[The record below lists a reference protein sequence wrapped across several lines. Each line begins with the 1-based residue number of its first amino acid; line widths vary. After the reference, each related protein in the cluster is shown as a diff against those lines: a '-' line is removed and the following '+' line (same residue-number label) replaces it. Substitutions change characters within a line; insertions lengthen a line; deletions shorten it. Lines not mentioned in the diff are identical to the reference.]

1 MNARIGIDL
10 GTTNSLAAIVTDMGP
25 QVIGAQSPDP
35 CIMPSVVSFEVNR
48 KDGITKVG
56 VEAERELSHRRIRSI
71 KRLTGRTYETALAE
85 GAATHFDWSVIQ
97 RGYGNDL
104 LLRIGNPANGYQDYR
119 PPDISAMILRSLYE
133 KASATLG
140 VPIEGAVI
148 TVPAYFG
155 DTHRAATLMAA
166 RDAGISVIEPLL
178 DEPTAAALAFGRL
191 VGLASG
197 EPLLVVDWGG
207 GTLDITV
214 LMKDA
219 SQWVQLKID
228 GDLNLGGDDIDNEL
242 LEMILSV
249 KNLPEEIRNDPQ
261 NIDLLRRDTQLAK
274 HVLSSGSEAT
284 IPPRLLTSETGQRML
299 FTAKV
304 KREEA
309 ERCISPWI
317 EKAMDI
323 VTRTVQDPSVPF
335 QDIKKVLLVGGT
347 TKIPLFR
354 RRLADV
360 LPGRSFHDEVDPMQA
375 VALGAAL
382 YASMQRPE
390 VFRICPYGY
399 AIESGKHAFI
409 VIPPGQEIPTPTDM
423 PFEIIPKPRTTYDGQ
438 TVFRLRLFPITDA
451 SKGLRSLTT
460 IHAARIF
467 EREFSPSPAGTP
479 IKIELWLD
487 QNKEVRARAYP
498 PGGNTPKDLDVS
510 MVELG
515 EKALRTDLTD
525 RILESEAYIEANKG
539 KSIELLKELKSSLT
553 LASSS
558 LDNNNNKQYAECH
571 RNLNSILEL
580 IRLRRPQLAQSEDER
595 TLDRVRGWAF
605 FFEQNLLPTFWK
617 IIEPE
622 IRDSAIQA
630 ITRIRIML
638 HTGAG
643 TNELE
648 ERFSELWNRLHGSKN
663 SIIISGYIS
672 AHSQGTSES
681 MSKELDD
688 LCFQSVPALQRQDHI
703 AFQRTCTLIAQKTQE
718 ATKGRR
724 LWQQSDGIEHVN
736 PDLVVITPDEEQ

>member
-10 GTTNSLAAIVTDMGP
+10 GTTNSLAAIVSDMGP
-25 QVIGAQSPDP
+25 QVIGAHLPNP
-35 CIMPSVVSFEVNR
+35 CVMPSVVSFEVGK
-48 KDGITKVG
+48 KDGVTKVG
-56 VEAERELSHRRIRSI
+56 VEADRELSHRRIRSI
-71 KRLTGRTYETALAE
+71 KRLMGRTYETAVAE
-85 GAATHFDWSVIQ
+85 GAAIHFDWSLIQ

-104 LLRIGNPANGYQDYR
+104 LLKIGNADNGYRDYR
-119 PPDISAMILRSLYE
+119 PHDISAMILKSLFE
-133 KASATLG
+133 KASRTLG
-140 VPIEGAVI
+140 APIEGAVI

-214 LMKDA
+214 LIKDA
-219 SQWVQLKID
+219 VQWVQLKID

-242 LEMILSV
+242 LEMILTA
-249 KNLPEEIRNDPQ
+249 KNLPEDIRNDPQ

-284 IPPRLLTSETGQRML
+284 IPPRLLTSETGQRIL

-309 ERCISPWI
+309 EGCMSPLI
-317 EKAMDI
+317 ERAMDI
-323 VTRTVQDPSVPF
+323 VTRTIQDPSVPL
-335 QDIKKVLLVGGT
+335 QDIKKVLLVGGS

-354 RRLADV
+354 RRLAEV
-360 LPGRSFHDEVDPMQA
+360 LPGRAFHDEVDPMQA
-375 VALGAAL
+375 VSLGAAL

-399 AIESGKHAFI
+399 AIESGKQAFT
-409 VIPPGQEIPTPTDM
+409 VIPPGQEIPTPVEM

-438 TVFRLRLFPITDA
+438 TVFRLRLFPITDS

-460 IHAARIF
+460 LHAARIF
-467 EREFSPSPAGTP
+467 AQDFSPSPAGTP

-487 QNKEVRARAYP
+487 QNKEVRARAYS
-498 PGGNTPKDLDVS
+498 PGCKGPKDLDVS

-539 KSIELLKELKSSLT
+539 KSIEWLKELKSSLA
-553 LASSS
+553 LASST
-558 LDNNNNKQYAECH
+558 LDSNDHKQYAKCH
-571 RNLNSILEL
+571 ENLNNLLEL
-580 IRLRRPQLAQSEDER
+580 IHLPRPQFSQSEDEETR
-595 TLDRVRGWAF
+595 DRVRGWALF
-605 FFEQNLLPTFWK
+605 LEQNLLPTFWK
-617 IIEPE
+617 MIEPE
-622 IRDSAIQA
+622 IRDSAIQE

-638 HTGAG
+638 QTGAG

-648 ERFSELWNRLHGSKN
+648 KRFSELWDRLHGSKN
-663 SIIISGYIS
+663 SIVISGYLS
-672 AHSQGTSES
+672 ANSQGTSES

-688 LCFQSVPALQRQDHI
+688 LCFQSVAALQRQDH
-703 AFQRTCTLIAQKTQE
+703 AAYQRICTMIAQKTQV

-724 LWQQSDGIEHVN
+724 LWKQSEGIEHVN
-736 PDLVVITPDEEQ
+736 PDLIVITPDEEQ